1 MNKLRL
7 SVLTA
12 NYMYMAGVGILSPIY
27 ALFVRDIGGSA
38 FVASASW
45 SLYLILAGI
54 IMIATTNH
62 SRPEQYKRNLL
73 LGYSIAALST
83 FLYIVVWDVASLLML
98 QVIHAIGIGI
108 LTPTLRAVYAR
119 VVSTQRE
126 TRQWAVFDG
135 GLFILQGIAALI
147 GGTLLTLYG
156 FVALFVFM
164 GVTQLV
170 SVGIIARSRF
180 DFQTNR

>member
-27 ALFVRDIGGSA
+27 ALFVKDIGGTA

-54 IMIATTNH
+54 IMIVSTNR
-62 SRPEQYKRNLL
+62 SRPERYKRNLL

-83 FLYIVVWDVASLLML
+83 FLYIFVWDVATLLVL

-108 LTPTLRAVYAR
+108 LTPTLRAVYSR
-119 VVSTQRE
+119 VVDTSHE
-126 TRQWAVFDG
+126 TRHWALFDG

-147 GGTLLTLYG
+147 GGTLLTFYG
-156 FVALFVFM
+156 FPTLFVFM
-164 GVTQLV
+164 GTLQLV
-170 SVGIIARSRF
+170 SVVIIASARF
-180 DFQTNR
+180 EFRR